1 MAKQNRRTARLRDAG
16 PFIVQIRIDGTMLV
30 CPAWMGYPGP
40 PPWSRALSAEDESC
54 VEPSRLD
61 RTIAAGDL
69 EKFLNAPYDRSDIDA
84 LIEEY
89 IAYRDG

>member
-40 PPWSRALSAEDESC
+40 PPWSCALSDSDEEESC
-54 VEPSRLD
+54 VEPD
-61 RTIAAGDL
+61 QDGPAGSQP
-69 EKFLNAPYDRSDIDA
+69 A
-84 LIEEY
+84 
-89 IAYRDG
+89 